1 VGLGATGIA
10 FTTSWLAQLTSDQAA
25 AAVIIIWVHFIM
37 AGNAAR
43 IRSFHAE
50 LGHDAAGI

>member
-10 FTTSWLAQLTSDQAA
+10 FTTWLLAQLTSDQAA
-25 AAVIIIWVHFIM
+25 AAVIISWVNFIM